1 MLEIRNA
8 ADTIDVKRAMEIYFQ
23 LVSDAESLKK
33 ACDEL
38 KNEPF
43 LGFDVETT
51 DLDPY
56 KGELRLVQLSDGKN
70 TKVIDIKAFGS
81 GKWKTESGKS
91 GSGNGIPDSVKALRT
106 NPDLAPLRD
115 MLASAKQT
123 KIAHNAKFDTKW
135 VRHHLGCE
143 VGSVYDTY
151 LASLLIAA
159 GEGERRHGLA
169 DVVQFFLGRTLDK
182 SEQVSNWAADELTP
196 SQIEYAARDAAIMPE
211 VREKLEERIALDG
224 LGDVLKL
231 ENECV
236 MPIAE
241 MELNGF
247 YLDKD
252 RWREQLAVVTKAQAK
267 FADELQDMLSAGVA
281 QASLFGRAE
290 INLDSQAQ
298 VTDALVGLGVPMPNT
313 TRAWELQP
321 LAEKYPPVA
330 KLLEY
335 RAVAKAMSSFGENIL
350 EFIEP
355 ATGRIHADFRQI
367 GAPTGR
373 FSCSSPNLQQI
384 PHEEV
389 YRRCFT
395 APEGRALVIADY
407 SQIEL
412 RILADFSED
421 KNFIDAFVSGQD
433 FHSATAAQVFGITA
447 EAVTADQRSFA
458 KRLNFGVVYGIGASR
473 FAMMTGLTQTDAENT
488 LRKYFATY
496 PKMDEW
502 LRMQS
507 KSVLTERSA
516 RTRSGRLARMSFT
529 ENDRA
534 SIGAAQRYAKNMPIQ
549 GTSADILKRALR
561 LLHDDIR
568 STSAKLVNI
577 VHDEIIVECDATEAE
592 QTAQRLESAML
603 RAGEQFV
610 TKVPIKVDIHTAG
623 EWTK

>member
-1 MLEIRNA
+1 
-8 ADTIDVKRAMEIYFQ
+8 MEIYFQ
-23 LVSDAESLKK
+23 LISDAESLKK

-38 KNEPF
+38 KGARY

-51 DLDPY
+51 ELDPY
-56 KGELRLVQLSDGKN
+56 KGELRLVQLSDGRN
-70 TKVIDIKAFGS
+70 TKVVDVRAFGS
-81 GKWKTESGKS
+81 NYRPAPKTGTPPKQGGELK
-91 GSGNGIPDSVKALRT
+91 T
-106 NPDLAPLRD
+106 NPDLAPLREL
-115 MLASAKQT
+115 LASTKQV
-123 KIAHNAKFDTKW
+123 KVAHNAKFDCKW
-135 VRHHLGCE
+135 VRHHLGVE

-151 LASLLIAA
+151 LASVLISA

-169 DVVQFFLGRTLDK
+169 DVVQFFLGQTLDK
-182 SEQVSNWAADELTP
+182 SEQVSNWAADELSH

-211 VREKLEERIALDG
+211 VREKLDERIALDG
-224 LGDVLKL
+224 LTTVLKL

-247 YLDKD
+247 FLDQA
-252 RWREQLAVVTKAQAK
+252 RWREQLGVVTKAQAK

-290 INLDSQAQ
+290 INLDSQQQ

-335 RAVAKAMSSFGENIL
+335 RTVAKASSSFGENIL

-384 PHEEV
+384 PHEHE

-395 APEGRALVIADY
+395 APSGRMLVIADY

-421 KNFIDAFVSGQD
+421 KNFIQAFVSGQD
-433 FHSATAAQVFGITA
+433 FHSATAAQVFGIKT
-447 EAVTADQRSFA
+447 EDVTADQRSFA
-458 KRLNFGVVYGIGASR
+458 KRLNFGVIYGLGASR
-473 FAMMTGLTQTDAENT
+473 FAMMTGLTQTQAEDT
-488 LRKYFATY
+488 LRRYFATY
-496 PKMDEW
+496 PKMDAW
-502 LRMQS
+502 LRDQS
-507 KSVLTERSA
+507 KNVLSERSA
-516 RTRSGRLARMSFT
+516 RTKSGRLARISFN
-529 ENDRA
+529 ENDRG

-561 LLHDDIR
+561 MLHDDIR
-568 STSAKLVNI
+568 ETSARLVNI
-577 VHDEIIVECDATEAE
+577 VHDEIIVECNSNEAE
-592 QTAQRLESAML
+592 QTAKTLESAML

-610 TKVPIKVDIHTAG
+610 SQVPIKVDVHTAD
-623 EWTK
+623 EWCK

>member
-1 MLEIRNA
+1 VE
-8 ADTIDVKRAMEIYFQ
+8 VFFQ
-23 LVSDAESLKK
+23 LINDSESLQK
-33 ACDEL
+33 AVDEL
-38 KNEPF
+38 KEASY

-51 DLDPY
+51 ELDPY
-56 KGELRLVQLSDGKN
+56 KGDLRLVQLSDGEN
-70 TKVIDIKAFGS
+70 TKVIDLKPFRDKG
-81 GKWKTESGKS
+81 
-91 GSGNGIPDSVKALRT
+91 DLRT
-106 NPDLAPLRD
+106 LPDLAPLRD
-115 MLASAKQT
+115 LLASSKQT

-135 VRHHLGCE
+135 VRHHLGTE
-143 VGSVYDTY
+143 VGAVYDTY
-151 LASLLIAA
+151 LASLLISA

-169 DVVQFFLGRTLDK
+169 DVVQFFLGQTLDK
-182 SEQVSNWAADELTP
+182 SQQVSDWGATDLSH
-196 SQIEYAARDAAIMPE
+196 SQIEYAARDAAIMPQ
-211 VREKLEERIALDG
+211 VRAKLDERIAADG
-224 LGDVLKL
+224 LSEVLKL

-236 MPIAE
+236 VPIAE

-252 RWREQLAVVTKAQAK
+252 RWREQLGVATKAQAK

-290 INLDSQAQ
+290 INLDSQTQ
-298 VTDALVGLGVPMPNT
+298 VADALVGLGVPMPNT

-335 RAVAKAMSSFGENIL
+335 RAAAKAVGSFGENIL

-355 ATGRIHADFRQI
+355 STGRIHADFRQI

-373 FSCSSPNLQQI
+373 FSCSNPNLQQI
-384 PHEEV
+384 PHEAE
-389 YRRCFT
+389 YRRCFN

-421 KNFIDAFVSGQD
+421 QNFIDAFVSGQD
-433 FHSATAAQVFGITA
+433 FHSATAAQVFGIRA
-447 EAVTADQRSFA
+447 DDVTGDQRSFA

-488 LRKYFATY
+488 LRKYFSTY
-496 PKMDEW
+496 PRMDEW
-502 LRMQS
+502 LRIQS

-516 RTRSGRLARMSFT
+516 RTKSGRLARMNFDA
-529 ENDRA
+529 NDRS

-561 LLHDDIR
+561 LLHDYLR
-568 STSAKLVNI
+568 PTTAKLVNI
-577 VHDEIIVECDATEAE
+577 VHDEIIVECDSADA
-592 QTAQRLESAML
+592 AQIAKTLESAMQ

-610 TKVPIKVDIHTAG
+610 SKVPIKVDITVADDWAKRAPASPWDRTAARVQNA
-623 EWTK
+623 

>member
-1 MLEIRNA
+1 
-8 ADTIDVKRAMEIYFQ
+8 MEIYFQ
-23 LVSDAESLKK
+23 LISDAESLKK

-38 KNEPF
+38 KDEPF

-51 DLDPY
+51 DLDPF
-56 KGELRLVQLSDGKN
+56 KGDLRLVQLSDGKN
-70 TKVIDIKAFGS
+70 TKVIDLKPFKDRG
-81 GKWKTESGKS
+81 
-91 GSGNGIPDSVKALRT
+91 DLRT
-106 NPDLAPLRD
+106 TRDLAPLRD
-115 MLASAKQT
+115 LLASTKQT

-135 VRHHLGCE
+135 VRHHLGTA

-151 LASLLIAA
+151 LASVLISA

-182 SEQVSNWAADELTP
+182 SEQISDWGASELSP
-196 SQIEYAARDAAIMPE
+196 SQIEYAARDAAVMPE
-211 VREKLEERIALDG
+211 VREKLHERIVTDG
-224 LGDVLKL
+224 LTTVLDL

-247 YLDKD
+247 YLDEG
-252 RWREQLAVVTKAQAK
+252 RWRDQLAVVTKAQAK

-298 VTDALVGLGVPMPNT
+298 VTDALLGLGVPVPNT

-321 LAEKYPPVA
+321 LAETYPVVA

-335 RAVAKAMSSFGENIL
+335 RGVAKAMSSFGENIL

-373 FSCSSPNLQQI
+373 FSCSKPNLQQI
-384 PHEEV
+384 PHEEE
-389 YRRCFT
+389 YRRCFR
-395 APEGRALVIADY
+395 APDGRSLVIADY

-421 KNFIDAFVSGQD
+421 QNFINAFISGQD
-433 FHSATAAQVFGITA
+433 FHSATAAQVFGIDA
-447 EAVTADQRSFA
+447 ADVTPDQRSFA

-473 FAMMTGLTQTDAENT
+473 FALMTGLSQTEAENT

-502 LRMQS
+502 LRNQS
-507 KSVLTERSA
+507 TAVLAERSA
-516 RTRSGRLARMSFT
+516 RTRSGRLARMNFDV
-529 ENDRA
+529 NDR
-534 SIGAAQRYAKNMPIQ
+534 SSVGAAQRYAKNMPIQ

-561 LLHDDIR
+561 SLHDDIR
-568 STSAKLVNI
+568 ETSGKLVNI
-577 VHDEIIVECDATEAE
+577 VHDEIIVECDASESE
-592 QTAQRLESAML
+592 QTAKLLESAML
-603 RAGEQFV
+603 RAGEKFV
-610 TKVPIKVDIHTAG
+610 SRVPIKVDIHISND
-623 EWTK
+623 WTKSTATTDEKKTAHG

>member
-1 MLEIRNA
+1 
-8 ADTIDVKRAMEIYFQ
+8 MEIYFQ
-23 LVSDAESLKK
+23 LISDAESLKK

-38 KNEPF
+38 KGEAY

-51 DLDPY
+51 ELDPY
-56 KGELRLVQLSDGKN
+56 KGDLRLVQLSDGKN
-70 TKVIDIKAFGS
+70 TKVIDLKPFKDRGDLLTSA
-81 GKWKTESGKS
+81 E
-91 GSGNGIPDSVKALRT
+91 
-106 NPDLAPLRD
+106 LAPLRD
-115 MLASAKQT
+115 LLASNKQT
-123 KIAHNAKFDTKW
+123 KIAHNAKFDCKW
-135 VRHHLGCE
+135 VRHHLGAE

-151 LASLLIAA
+151 LASILISA

-169 DVVQFFLGRTLDK
+169 DVVQFFLGQTLDK
-182 SEQVSNWAADELTP
+182 TEQVSNWAAAELTT

-211 VREKLEERIALDG
+211 VREKLDDRIALDG
-224 LGDVLKL
+224 LATVLKL

-247 YLDKD
+247 YLDKE

-298 VTDALVGLGVPMPNT
+298 VTDALVGLGIPMPNT

-384 PHEEV
+384 PHEQE

-395 APEGRALVIADY
+395 APEGRSLVIADY

-421 KNFIDAFVSGQD
+421 KSFIQAFESGQD
-433 FHSATAAQVFGITA
+433 FHAATAAQIFGIT
-447 EAVTADQRSFA
+447 EADVSTDQRSFA
-458 KRLNFGVVYGIGASR
+458 KRLNFGVVYGLGASR
-473 FAMMTGLTQTDAENT
+473 FAMMTGLTQTQAEDT
-488 LRKYFATY
+488 LRRYFSTY
-496 PKMDEW
+496 PRMDEW
-502 LRMQS
+502 LRVQS
-507 KSVLTERSA
+507 KNVLTERSA
-516 RTRSGRLARMSFT
+516 RTRSGRMARMSFD
-529 ENDRA
+529 ENDRG
-534 SIGAAQRYAKNMPIQ
+534 SIGSAQRYAKNMPIQ

-568 STSAKLVNI
+568 ETSAKLVNI
-577 VHDEIIVECDATEAE
+577 VHDEIIVECDAAESE
-592 QTAQRLESAML
+592 QTVKILESAML

-610 TKVPIKVDIHTAG
+610 SRVPIKVDVHAAA

>member
-1 MLEIRNA
+1 
-8 ADTIDVKRAMEIYFQ
+8 MEIYFQ
-23 LVSDAESLKK
+23 LISDAESLKK

-38 KNEPF
+38 KGEAY

-51 DLDPY
+51 ELDPY
-56 KGELRLVQLSDGKN
+56 KGDLRLVQLSDGKN
-70 TKVIDIKAFGS
+70 TKVIDLKPFKDRGDLLTSA
-81 GKWKTESGKS
+81 E
-91 GSGNGIPDSVKALRT
+91 
-106 NPDLAPLRD
+106 LAPLRD
-115 MLASAKQT
+115 LLASNKQT
-123 KIAHNAKFDTKW
+123 KIAHNAKFDCKW
-135 VRHHLGCE
+135 VRHHLGAE

-151 LASLLIAA
+151 LASILISA

-169 DVVQFFLGRTLDK
+169 DVVQFFLGQTLDK
-182 SEQVSNWAADELTP
+182 TEQVSNWAAAELTT

-211 VREKLEERIALDG
+211 VREKLDDRIALDG
-224 LGDVLKL
+224 LATVLKL

-247 YLDKD
+247 YLDKE

-298 VTDALVGLGVPMPNT
+298 VTDALVGLGIPMPST

-384 PHEEV
+384 PHEQE

-395 APEGRALVIADY
+395 APEGRSLVIADY

-421 KNFIDAFVSGQD
+421 KSFIQAFESGQD
-433 FHSATAAQVFGITA
+433 FHAATAAQIFGIT
-447 EAVTADQRSFA
+447 EADVSTDQRSFA
-458 KRLNFGVVYGIGASR
+458 KRLNFGVVYGLGASR
-473 FAMMTGLTQTDAENT
+473 FAMMTGLTQTQAEDT
-488 LRKYFATY
+488 LRRYFSTY
-496 PKMDEW
+496 PRMDEW
-502 LRMQS
+502 LRVQS
-507 KSVLTERSA
+507 KNVLTERSA
-516 RTRSGRLARMSFT
+516 RTRSGRMARMSFD
-529 ENDRA
+529 ENDRG
-534 SIGAAQRYAKNMPIQ
+534 SIGSAQRYAKNMPIQ

-568 STSAKLVNI
+568 ETSAKLVNI
-577 VHDEIIVECDATEAE
+577 VHDEIIVECDAAESE
-592 QTAQRLESAML
+592 QTVKILESAML

-610 TKVPIKVDIHTAG
+610 ARVPIKVDVHTAA